1 MGTGGGEETRP
12 LFLWIFFPSQGSWG
26 RVGATQERRSPHD
39 VSSEDRVH
47 HPSDRQVRRPAGLQ
61 GPRMGP
67 PGPDRRGQR
76 RRRPQVPAGVHHR
89 PALGD
94 GDHLQERGGGGTAA
108 PHPPEERD
116 MARSKDAKF
125 WNQVLKEVQA
135 QGLTV
140 ERPGERRNKDGSKK
154 KGGRHIRVSNPETG
168 DFCFVSSTPSDY
180 RGILNEIS
188 WMRRKVGFT
197 WKGH

>member
-1 MGTGGGEETRP
+1 
-12 LFLWIFFPSQGSWG
+12 
-26 RVGATQERRSPHD
+26 
-39 VSSEDRVH
+39 
-47 HPSDRQVRRPAGLQ
+47 
-61 GPRMGP
+61 
-67 PGPDRRGQR
+67 
-76 RRRPQVPAGVHHR
+76 
-89 PALGD
+89 
-94 GDHLQERGGGGTAA
+94 
-108 PHPPEERD
+108 

-125 WNQVLKEVQA
+125 WNQVLKEAQE